1 MKLLYLVPVLAALGM
16 FMAADAQTDQESKIK
31 ERISLL
37 QGQIDGLQA
46 RIDAADPASDAKRI
60 AKWEGKIEKLSN
72 RIVELGAK
80 LPQPVEPEPEQQKP
94 PVVDTQPEQQK
105 PQPVEP
111 EPEQQ
116 TQPVTGTEPEQQ
128 KPQPDI
134 IPSWIKGLAEYWTDG
149 NISDAEYASVIQLLR
164 DIGIINADSDLDVPS
179 SDTQEF
185 HKVTAEDGQTRT
197 RTTTPI
203 QIQPADPDSTS
214 WTRYSSSNVTGD
226 AHYDFPTHFEPYHS
240 ARPGVPIAWANVHA
254 VEINNPPYR
263 FSGDVMVFPL
273 ANEESVI
280 SIDNYKFIVEDSITI
295 NLINSHTGVLKTLW
309 HFDEEPSFPSGIT
322 HGNYDQSWE
331 EDVSPLK
338 VYYTPYSDYDAGSYR
353 AYGYDT
359 IQITTANNTKEV
371 GKFPIPRD
379 SGLHT
384 TDGYYW
390 DLRFGT
396 DQMRSQ
402 SDRMWHLDP

>member
-1 MKLLYLVPVLAALGM
+1 MNLLYLVPVLAVLGM
-16 FMAADAQTDQESKIK
+16 FLAADAQTDQESKIK

-46 RIDAADPASDAKRI
+46 KIDAADPASDAKRI
-60 AKWEGKIEKLSN
+60 AKWEAKMEKLSN

-80 LPQPVEPEPEQQKP
+80 MP
-94 PVVDTQPEQQK
+94 
-105 PQPVEP
+105 
-111 EPEQQ
+111 Q
-116 TQPVTGTEPEQQ
+116 TQPIETEPEQQ

-134 IPSWIKGLAEYWTDG
+134 IPSWVKGLAEYWTDG
-149 NISDAEYASVIQLLR
+149 NMSDAEYTSVIQLLR
-164 DIGIINADSDLDVPS
+164 DIGIINADSDIDVPS

-203 QIQPADPDSTS
+203 QIQPADPGSTS
-214 WTRYSSSNVTGD
+214 WTRYSSSDVAGD
-226 AHYDFPTHFEPYHS
+226 THYDFPTHFEPYSSH
-240 ARPGVPIAWANVHA
+240 RPSVPIAWVNTHA

-309 HFDEEPSFPSGIT
+309 HFDEESSFPYGIT
-322 HGNYDQSWE
+322 HDNYDQSWE
-331 EDVSPLK
+331 DDVSPLK
-338 VYYTPYSDYDAGSYR
+338 VYYTPYSDYDAESYH

-359 IQITTANNTKEV
+359 IQITTADNTKEV

-384 TDGYYW
+384 DDGYYW

-402 SDRMWHLDP
+402 SERMWHLPP

>member
-1 MKLLYLVPVLAALGM
+1 MKHLYTVPFFAVLGM
-16 FMAADAQTDQESKIK
+16 FLAADAQTDQENKIQS
-31 ERISLL
+31 RITLL
-37 QGQIDGLQA
+37 QGQIDGLEA
-46 RIDAADPASDAKRI
+46 RIDAADPASDSKRI
-60 AKWEGKIEKLSN
+60 AKWEAKIEKLSN
-72 RIVELGAK
+72 RIAELQAK
-80 LPQPVEPEPEQQKP
+80 LPQTQPSEPEPEEQAPPTQTEQIQQI
-94 PVVDTQPEQQK
+94 
-105 PQPVEP
+105 
-111 EPEQQ
+111 Q
-116 TQPVTGTEPEQQ
+116 TGQEGQ

-134 IPSWIKGLAEYWTDG
+134 IPSWVKGLAEYWTDG
-149 NISDAEYASVIQLLR
+149 NISDAEYTGVIQLLR
-164 DIGIINADSDLDVPS
+164 DIGIINADSDIDVPS

-185 HKVTAEDGQTRT
+185 HKVIAEDGQTRT
-197 RTTTPI
+197 RTTAPI
-203 QIQPADPDSTS
+203 QIQPADPDNTS
-214 WTRYSSSNVTGD
+214 WTRYSSSSVTGD
-226 AHYDFPTHFEPYHS
+226 AHYDFPTHFEPYGNT
-240 ARPGVPIAWANVHA
+240 RPGVPIAWANIHA

-280 SIDNYKFIVEDSITI
+280 SIHKPKFIVEDSFTL

-309 HFDEEPSFPSGIT
+309 HFDEDPNFPYGIT
-322 HGNYDQSWE
+322 HDNYDQSWE
-331 EDVSPLK
+331 EDASPIRA
-338 VYYTPYSDYDAGSYR
+338 YYTPYSDYDAGDYH

-384 TDGYYW
+384 ADGYYW

-402 SDRMWHLDP
+402 SDRMWHLPP